1 MGIFGH
7 ILGTALSGGLFG
19 LIGNIAAKL
28 FAYLNTKQQ
37 FAERQAQ
44 WSYETDLLKLQMQAP
59 TPETEKEPALAPDAS
74 WSALN
79 ETLRDDAM
87 LASSYPWVNAV
98 RSLVRPALT
107 CGLAAVLAFAFFAM
121 KAGDPERA
129 YVIDSLVF
137 AGVGAI
143 TWWFGDRAPKRAR

>member
-28 FAYLNTKQQ
+28 FAYLETKQQ
-37 FAERQAQ
+37 FVERQAQ
-44 WSYETDLLKLQMQAP
+44 WSYETDLLKLQTQAP
-59 TPETEKEPALAPDAS
+59 APETEKDVTPDAS
-74 WSALN
+74 WPAL
-79 ETLRDDAM
+79 TASLRDDAM

-107 CGLAAVLAFAFFAM
+107 CGLATVLAFAFFAM
-121 KAGDPERA
+121 KAADPERGH
-129 YVIDSLVF
+129 VIDSLVF

-143 TWWFGDRAPKRAR
+143 AWWFGDRAPKRTR

>member
-28 FAYLNTKQQ
+28 FAYLQSKQQ
-37 FAERQAQ
+37 FIERQAQ

-59 TPETEKEPALAPDAS
+59 APETEHDTAPDPG

-79 ETLRDDAM
+79 ESLRDDAL

-121 KAGDPERA
+121 KAGDPERG

>member
-28 FAYLNTKQQ
+28 FAYLESKQQ
-37 FAERQAQ
+37 FTERQAQ

-59 TPETEKEPALAPDAS
+59 APETEHDAAPDAS

-79 ETLRDDAM
+79 ESLRDDAL

-121 KAGDPERA
+121 KSGDPERS

-143 TWWFGDRAPKRAR
+143 TWWFGDRAPRRAR

>member
-28 FAYLNTKQQ
+28 FAYLQSKQQ
-37 FAERQAQ
+37 FAERRAQ
-44 WSYETDLLKLQMQAP
+44 WVYETDLLKLQMQAP
-59 TPETEKEPALAPDAS
+59 APETENETAPDAS

-79 ETLRDDAM
+79 ESLRDDAM

-121 KAGDPERA
+121 KAGDPERG

-143 TWWFGDRAPKRAR
+143 TWWFGDRAPRRAR